1 MGEVGD
7 EDEEKTRAGGEGNEK
22 LEGIAL
28 REVVADGS
36 VIYWTSVGYR
46 VRREARRTPKP
57 RGRTRLATR
66 RTAPSL
72 PS

>member
-36 VIYWTSVGYR
+36 VIYWTSVGLQSAEGSETYA
-46 VRREARRTPKP
+46 ETEGKNSSGHP
-57 RGRTRLATR
+57 
-66 RTAPSL
+66 
-72 PS
+72 